1 MRNVLISF
9 VSCIHSVIDDEQ
21 QARRCLNLQT
31 NQTDLTTQVPLP
43 VVLKSTIEDGGFIC
57 KNKLSFY
64 SFSCSVYG
72 SDLVWYFNNEIVTAF
87 LPFDSVGTIF
97 RRSYPALAPIYTIT
111 TILTE
116 QASMSFEGYM
126 LQLVTS
132 ILTVQLLNEN
142 QAEPIPFTVSCQA
155 HCEDTNFTEICQSKR
170 VKIAGLYTAS
180 RPLQIKLL
188 YPTYDVRKSKPWS
201 GQNGHL

>member
-1 MRNVLISF
+1 MPLRLLKASMRNVFISF
-9 VSCIHSVIDDEQ
+9 LSCIHSVIDDER

-43 VVLKSTIEDGGFIC
+43 VVLKSTVKDGFIC

-97 RRSYPALAPIYTIT
+97 RRSYPTLAPIYTIT

-116 QASMSFEGYM
+116 QASMSLGRYTM
-126 LQLVTS
+126 LQFATS
-132 ILTVQLLNEN
+132 TLTVQLFNES
-142 QAEPIPFTVSCQA
+142 QTESIVSFTISCQA
-155 HCEDTNFTEICQSKR
+155 HCENENVTEICESKQ
-170 VKIAGLYTAS
+170 VKIAGWYIVI
-180 RPLQIKLL
+180 RPLKIIL
-188 YPTYDVRKSKPWS
+188 
-201 GQNGHL
+201 